1 MEYGVVA
8 LWWVMYAALAVAGLP
23 IAAVLFSRLEGR
35 GAAFALPVSLVVLFT
50 SVYWIGRV
58 TFGPVAVAAA
68 GGILIAVSVATY
80 LRLDPEIDTR
90 RVGGWFAVFSAAFFL
105 LVAVRAVDPAIQPA
119 GGEKFLDFGLLR
131 TILRDTSLPPEDMWF
146 AGEAVQYYYG
156 GHLLSAI
163 LTTMSGTAPKYGYNL
178 ALAGF
183 YAALVSTAFGLAGSI
198 AASRGASYRKGG
210 LFGALFVGVASNLVP
225 TLQVVLMTIPGGIA
239 SFVGKRFANG
249 ALSLQELTAP
259 FASETSTPYYWI
271 PSRAIDGTI
280 TEFPLFAWLNGDLH
294 AHMMSTPFLLLLSGV
309 VFAYYL
315 TPEEALRRR
324 RLLLF
329 GVAPPVAGMIAV
341 VNTWSFP
348 STAGVAFLGVLFAGS
363 DPWTLVAG
371 ADGTLRWPAW
381 LPDAPRRWARSS
393 WRAVRGWLG
402 RLAVR
407 TRTDGVVGWVRRRI
421 YALVALVNGTEWGR
435 ELKRTVTA
443 LLVGGGVLVVS
454 AIWVLPFLVGPA
466 VGAEGRSIGLV
477 PDQTG
482 WSGILLVHGWVL
494 AVFAAY
500 LAARVTDRA
509 SGTAGTVI
517 AATVA
522 VLVVL
527 TVIAGAPAF
536 AFLAPLFLV
545 AWLTLRR
552 GDALGFESV
561 LFVGGAGLVLLVE
574 VIYLRELAGSG
585 RFNTVFKTYMQVW
598 VLWGTA
604 AGVALA
610 VLTPT
615 RPMLAVI
622 DGAATSLMPGGDGS
636 DPMRLRKQAAAVLSV
651 LLVVS
656 VSMYAPLALGV
667 HFENNHFSG
676 SPDQPDAPPLTT
688 DLGAVVNGTDAFV
701 DDSVTYLGYVF
712 TDPSLDATGHIGDT
726 FRTRTEAPAISWLDD
741 REGKPTIVTAA
752 PAGYSW
758 NPRAG
763 NGASAPSSLTGI
775 PTVLGWFHERG
786 YRGNGPYQERLAD
799 VETIYTG
806 SPAERA
812 ALLSEYGVEYVYAG
826 PAEVET
832 YGASNVAAFGAM
844 AGVSTAE
851 SWGPDM
857 VIYRVNQSELS
868 AG

>member
-1 MEYGVVA
+1 MEYGVVT

-50 SVYWIGRV
+50 SVYWIGRI
-58 TFGPVAVAAA
+58 TFGPIAVAIA
-68 GGILIAVSVATY
+68 GGVLIALSVATY
-80 LRLDPEIDTR
+80 LRFDPEIDIR
-90 RVGGWFAVFSAAFFL
+90 RFGGWFAVFSAAFFL

-156 GHLLSAI
+156 GHLLSAT
-163 LTTMSGTAPKYGYNL
+163 LTIMTGTAPKYGYNL

-225 TLQVVLMTIPGGIA
+225 TLQVGLMALPGGIA
-239 SFVGKRFANG
+239 SFVGERFANG
-249 ALSLQELTAP
+249 ALSVQELTAP
-259 FASETSTPYYWI
+259 FAAETSTPYYWI

-294 AHMMSTPFLLLLSGV
+294 AHMMSTPFLLLLAGV

-329 GVAPPVAGMIAV
+329 GVAPPIAGMIAV

-348 STAGVAFLGVLFAGS
+348 STAGIAFLGVLFAKS
-363 DPWTLVAG
+363 NPWTLVAG
-371 ADGTLRWPAW
+371 TDGTLRWPAW
-381 LPDAPRRWARSS
+381 LPGAPKRLSRSGINQT
-393 WRAVRGWLG
+393 GWG
-402 RLAVR
+402 Q
-407 TRTDGVVGWVRRRI
+407 
-421 YALVALVNGTEWGR
+421 
-435 ELKRTVTA
+435 ELKRTARA
-443 LLVGGGVLVVS
+443 LLVAGAVLLVS

-466 VGAEGRSIGLV
+466 VGAGGRSVSLV

-482 WSGILLVHGWVL
+482 WSGFLLVHGWVL

-500 LAARVTDRA
+500 FGSRFTNRA
-509 SGTAGTVI
+509 SDTVGGI
-517 AATVA
+517 ITATVA

-527 TVIAGAPAF
+527 TVLAGAPAF
-536 AFLAPLFLV
+536 AFLAPLFLF

-552 GDALGFESV
+552 SDALGFESV
-561 LFVGGAGLVLLVE
+561 LFLGGAGLVLLVE
-574 VIYLRELAGSG
+574 VIYLRELAGPG

-598 VLWGTA
+598 ILWGTA
-604 AGVALA
+604 AAAALA
-610 VLTPT
+610 VLTPR
-615 RPMLAVI
+615 RPILAVI
-622 DGAATSLMPGGDGS
+622 DGAAMSLMPGDDGS
-636 DPMRLRKQAAAVLSV
+636 DPVRLRKQAAAVLSI

-656 VSMYAPLALGV
+656 VSMYGALALGV
-667 HFENNHFSG
+667 HFEDNHFSG
-676 SPDQPDAPPLTT
+676 SPDQPDASLLTN
-688 DLGAVVNGTDAFV
+688 DPGAFV
-701 DDSVTYLGYVF
+701 DDSVTYLEYVV
-712 TDPSLDATGHIGDT
+712 TDPSLDATGHIGET
-726 FRTRTEAPAISWLDD
+726 FRTRTEAPAIEWLDD
-741 REGKPTIVTAA
+741 RGGKPTIVTAV

-763 NGASAPSSLTGI
+763 NGASAPSSLTGV

-786 YRGNGPYQERLAD
+786 YRGNEPYQKRLDD

-806 SPAERA
+806 TQAERA
-812 ALLSEYGVEYVYAG
+812 ALLEEYGVEYVYVG
-826 PAEVET
+826 PAEREK
-832 YGASNVAAFGAM
+832 YGASDVTEFGSM
-844 AGVSTAE
+844 DGVTTAR
-851 SWGPDM
+851 SWGSNM
-857 VIYRVNQSELS
+857 VIYEVDHSELS
-868 AG
+868 TG

>member
-1 MEYGVVA
+1 MEYGVV
-8 LWWVMYAALAVAGLP
+8 LIWWVLYAALAVAGLP

-35 GAAFALPVSLVVLFT
+35 GAAFALPVSLVVVFT

-68 GGILIAVSVATY
+68 GGVLLALSATAY
-80 LRLDPEIDTR
+80 VRFDPEIDVGR
-90 RVGGWFAVFSAAFFL
+90 FGGWLAVFSAAFVL

-156 GHLLSAI
+156 GHLLSAT
-163 LTTMSGTAPKYGYNL
+163 LTTMTGTAPKYGYNL

-198 AASRGASYRKGG
+198 AASRGASYRNGG
-210 LFGALFVGVASNLVP
+210 LFGALFVGIASNLVP
-225 TLQVVLMTIPGGIA
+225 TLQVGLMTLPDGIA

-259 FASETSTPYYWI
+259 FAAETRTRYYWI

-294 AHMMSTPFLLLLSGV
+294 AHMMSTPFLLLLAGV
-309 VFAYYL
+309 VLAYYR
-315 TPEEALRRR
+315 TPEEAIRRR

-329 GVAPPVAGMIAV
+329 GVAPPIAGMIAV

-348 STAGVAFLGVLFAGS
+348 STAGIAFLGVLFAKS

-371 ADGTLRWPAW
+371 GDGTLRWPAW
-381 LPDAPRRWARSS
+381 LPDAPRQWGRSA
-393 WRAVRGWLG
+393 WRIVRGCLG
-402 RLAVR
+402 WLAVR
-407 TRTDGVVGWVRRRI
+407 TGTDGVVEWSRRRI
-421 YALVALVNGTEWGR
+421 SKPVALINGTEWGR
-435 ELKRTVTA
+435 ELKRTGA
-443 LLVGGGVLVVS
+443 SLLVGGAVLVVS

-466 VGAEGRSIGLV
+466 VGAGGRSVALV
-477 PDQTG
+477 PDRTG

-500 LAARVTDRA
+500 FASRVGDRA
-509 SGTAGTVI
+509 SGAAAWFVG
-517 AATVA
+517 ATVA
-522 VLVVL
+522 VLVAL
-527 TVIAGAPAF
+527 TVLAGAPAF
-536 AFLAPLFLV
+536 AFLAPPFLF
-545 AWLTLRR
+545 AWLKLRR
-552 GDALGFESV
+552 SDALGFESV

-574 VIYLRELAGSG
+574 VIYLRELAGPG

-604 AGVALA
+604 AAAALA
-610 VLTPT
+610 VITPR
-615 RPMLAVI
+615 RPILAVI
-622 DGAATSLMPGGDGS
+622 DGAAIALMPGNDGI
-636 DPMRLRKQAAAVLSV
+636 DTAGLRGQAAAVLSV

-656 VSMYAPLALGV
+656 VSMYAPLALGI

-676 SPDQPDAPPLTT
+676 SPDQPDASLLTN
-688 DLGAVVNGTDAFV
+688 DPGAFV
-701 DDSVTYLGYVF
+701 DDSVAYLEYVF
-712 TDPSLDATGHIGDT
+712 TDPSLDATGHVGET
-726 FRTRTEAPAISWLDD
+726 FRTRTEAPAIEWLDD
-741 REGKPTIVTAA
+741 REGKPTIVTAV
-752 PAGYSW
+752 PAGYRW

-763 NGASAPSSLTGI
+763 NGASAPSSLTGV

-806 SPAERA
+806 TQAERA
-812 ALLSEYGVEYVYAG
+812 ALLEEYGVEYVYAG
-826 PAEVET
+826 PAEHEK
-832 YGASNVAAFGAM
+832 YGASDVATFGSM
-844 AGVSTAE
+844 DGVTTAR
-851 SWGPDM
+851 SWGSNM
-857 VIYRVNQSELS
+857 VIYEVDHSELS
-868 AG
+868 TG